1 MEIIY
6 DLLRFFHVISFVFM
20 CVLLFNLIVAN
31 ERVLIGVSFNYEAD
45 RHLESIIKTGFK
57 WCYIFQT
64 GIFIT
69 GLLLLLTGTLGIEGL
84 WKDWIVIT
92 KTIILVILMATI
104 TFVQFKLQPK
114 IESFLSDLASG
125 EEVPDSLV
133 LRLKPYRVMRKW
145 MTSMYLFF
153 IISAIVLGIQ
163 VYSVLNPSLT
173 IILIGI
179 AALFSLL
186 ADKILLKF
194 GWI

>member
-45 RHLESIIKTGFK
+45 RHLEAIIKNGFK
-57 WCYIFQT
+57 WCFIFQAA
-64 GIFIT
+64 IFIT
-69 GLLLLLTGTLGIEGL
+69 GILLLISGTLGLEGL
-84 WKDWIVIT
+84 WKDWIVLT
-92 KTIILVILMATI
+92 KTIILLFLMLTI
-104 TFVQFKLQPK
+104 TFVQLKLQPQ
-114 IESFLSDLASG
+114 IESFLEDLASG

-133 LRLKPYRVMRKW
+133 IRLKPYRVIRKW

-163 VYSVLNPSLT
+163 VYSVLNPLLT
-173 IILIGI
+173 IILIAFAG
-179 AALFSLL
+179 LFSVF
-186 ADKILLKF
+186 ADKLLLKF